1 MQVQLEIADDVA
13 EYARENGEENEEDSV
28 SQAFA
33 KESIKENQA
42 KEASVEPEIER
53 YQGLAKVQEEKIEQ
67 LKNRLEQVEKQ
78 IAAVEESYTR
88 QVQGLEEKY
97 TAAFEAAR
105 KKIQDDKTAKAA
117 KTLLSLYRE
126 NVERTVVGD
135 LIGTASVRGIISQA
149 EGLVGDTKSYAV
161 QAVETA
167 RSDIYKLGDELY
179 LPGSSA
185 MVVKRHAELMK
196 ELQNIPVDKLVASSS
211 SLGKFGSNTVIT
223 SALTTLFQ
231 KVVTQRACADGR
243 CENADEE
250 YFIGLEPK
258 DKDFSAPKAAP
269 EMNMAPVREIV
280 RFDTVSYDN
289 VPKTADGTVSRQGFL
304 NYGEEIPTIWQK
316 MLQENIFVEREVDLA
331 AILEAGSGREGALC
345 AADGIPANWAKRLS
359 TLIPMTDSI
368 WSSANLPAP
377 TVPFRAARAAAIT
390 ALPIWQPVSS

>member
-1 MQVQLEIADDVA
+1 
-13 EYARENGEENEEDSV
+13 
-28 SQAFA
+28 
-33 KESIKENQA
+33 
-42 KEASVEPEIER
+42 
-53 YQGLAKVQEEKIEQ
+53 
-67 LKNRLEQVEKQ
+67 
-78 IAAVEESYTR
+78 
-88 QVQGLEEKY
+88 
-97 TAAFEAAR
+97 
-105 KKIQDDKTAKAA
+105 
-117 KTLLSLYRE
+117 
-126 NVERTVVGD
+126 
-135 LIGTASVRGIISQA
+135 
-149 EGLVGDTKSYAV
+149 
-161 QAVETA
+161 
-167 RSDIYKLGDELY
+167 
-179 LPGSSA
+179 
-185 MVVKRHAELMK
+185 MK

-289 VPKTADGTVSRQGFL
+289 VPKRSTVPFLGRVSLITAKKFRQFGRKCFRKIFSL
-304 NYGEEIPTIWQK
+304 NAKSIWRPYWK
-316 MLQENIFVEREVDLA
+316 PA
-331 AILEAGSGREGALC
+331 AAAKELLC

-390 ALPIWQPVSS
+390 ALPIWQPASS

>member
-1 MQVQLEIADDVA
+1 M
-13 EYARENGEENEEDSV
+13 
-28 SQAFA
+28 
-33 KESIKENQA
+33 
-42 KEASVEPEIER
+42 
-53 YQGLAKVQEEKIEQ
+53 
-67 LKNRLEQVEKQ
+67 
-78 IAAVEESYTR
+78 
-88 QVQGLEEKY
+88 
-97 TAAFEAAR
+97 
-105 KKIQDDKTAKAA
+105 
-117 KTLLSLYRE
+117 
-126 NVERTVVGD
+126 
-135 LIGTASVRGIISQA
+135 
-149 EGLVGDTKSYAV
+149 
-161 QAVETA
+161 ETA

-331 AILEAGSGREGALC
+331 AILEAGSGREGAFMRGGRYPCKLGEKIIDIDPYDGQYMVVSEL
-345 AADGIPANWAKRLS
+345 AGADGAVSRSSGGSNNSAANMATREFLKRS
-359 TLIPMTDSI
+359 ASI
-368 WSSANLPAP
+368 LK
-377 TVPFRAARAAAIT
+377 IK
-390 ALPIWQPVSS
+390 

>member
-1 MQVQLEIADDVA
+1 MKRPA
-13 EYARENGEENEEDSV
+13 
-28 SQAFA
+28 
-33 KESIKENQA
+33 
-42 KEASVEPEIER
+42 
-53 YQGLAKVQEEKIEQ
+53 
-67 LKNRLEQVEKQ
+67 
-78 IAAVEESYTR
+78 
-88 QVQGLEEKY
+88 
-97 TAAFEAAR
+97 
-105 KKIQDDKTAKAA
+105 KKIQDGKTAKSA

-126 NVERTVVGD
+126 SVERTVVGD

-161 QAVETA
+161 LAVETA

-243 CENADEE
+243 CEKMPMRS
-250 YFIGLEPK
+250 ILSGLNPK
-258 DKDFSAPKAAP
+258 TRTFSAPKAAP

-289 VPKTADGTVSRQGFL
+289 VPKTADGTVSRQGF
-304 NYGEEIPTIWQK
+304 P
-316 MLQENIFVEREVDLA
+316 
-331 AILEAGSGREGALC
+331 
-345 AADGIPANWAKRLS
+345 
-359 TLIPMTDSI
+359 
-368 WSSANLPAP
+368 
-377 TVPFRAARAAAIT
+377 
-390 ALPIWQPVSS
+390 

>member
-1 MQVQLEIADDVA
+1 M
-13 EYARENGEENEEDSV
+13 
-28 SQAFA
+28 
-33 KESIKENQA
+33 
-42 KEASVEPEIER
+42 
-53 YQGLAKVQEEKIEQ
+53 
-67 LKNRLEQVEKQ
+67 
-78 IAAVEESYTR
+78 
-88 QVQGLEEKY
+88 
-97 TAAFEAAR
+97 
-105 KKIQDDKTAKAA
+105 
-117 KTLLSLYRE
+117 
-126 NVERTVVGD
+126 
-135 LIGTASVRGIISQA
+135 
-149 EGLVGDTKSYAV
+149 
-161 QAVETA
+161 ETA

-331 AILEAGSGREGALC
+331 AILEAGRGAKELLC

-390 ALPIWQPVSS
+390 ALPIWQPASS